1 MISQR
6 SGRAGLD
13 LPWPLPRFDIQEP
26 CVVKPFYLTA
36 VESCRQIVV
45 CAVKDTH
52 HPVAPTV
59 RCAPS
64 HLGWLNIH
72 GPALSL
78 DEISWSS
85 AMQTEKPP
93 SLLYRYF
100 FFGWLFRDVVRGNL
114 FERAAAWRHNQA
126 QSHWLPTYL
135 KRWTVLSFLF
145 FAAGGLCTLLF
156 EGHWIGISF
165 YVLLS
170 VAIPVCSVI
179 VVAWLGLRLM
189 PGP

>member
-85 AMQTEKPP
+85 GMQTEKPLRC
-93 SLLYRYF
+93 STVISSSAGCFATWCAATCLSGQR
-100 FFGWLFRDVVRGNL
+100 RG
-114 FERAAAWRHNQA
+114 RHNQA

-189 PGP
+189 PRP